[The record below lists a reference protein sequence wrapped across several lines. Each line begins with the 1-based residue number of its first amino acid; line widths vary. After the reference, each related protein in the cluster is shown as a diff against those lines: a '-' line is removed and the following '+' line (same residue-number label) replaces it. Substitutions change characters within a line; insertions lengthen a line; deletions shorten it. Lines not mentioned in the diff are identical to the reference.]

1 MKVLMVLIAAAGM
14 AACNPLTTDPVS
26 LGGEIDQTAVAYTGP
41 DASWLRVAVDGAPR
55 HAVYALALVLQRDLR
70 GPERRDCAGPG
81 RVPCDVVL
89 GDVRTPNQRLV
100 RGDGTQTVRLM
111 TVWSGETAQV
121 ALVCVDPETQELGC
135 PGAVRTRLSVVD
147 EDGRRVGDLQPGVLG
162 P

>member
-1 MKVLMVLIAAAGM
+1 MKVLMVLIAAVGM

-100 RGDGTQTVRLM
+100 RGDGTQAIRLL
-111 TVWSGETAQV
+111 TLWSGETAQL

-135 PGAVRTRLSVVD
+135 PAAVRTRLSVVD